1 MANIPIK
8 VLLDK
13 DRSPFIPFSTT
24 SSIVENGT
32 NRRLD
37 KILGS
42 LDDLQTNNKNSL
54 VSAINEVL
62 VGSGS
67 GAGINIQ
74 IVDELP
80 TENISLTTIYF
91 KHITTTKPHNVYEE
105 WMYIN
110 DAWELIGTT
119 EMDLSGY
126 ATTAMVGDLSTLKT
140 TDKDSVVNAVNE
152 LVDKQLVAG
161 DGIELDGNV
170 IKSVLDFSMYSVYY
184 AKPKDG
190 EDYILI
196 NDLPAYK
203 YPSDVAQSK
212 KINILPTGLDLKVR
226 TADGN
231 ISNITGVGD
240 INNKKNG
247 FRAVIIGYSGGSM
260 EEMTSRNAVIS
271 MITYEADSPQFYL
284 GYLYKNNT
292 SISSPGSAFPA
303 GKIMTYNEVAYGYAS
318 KDNVLTKT
326 NTTSYTPT
334 TDYHPATK
342 KYVDDKVAEG
352 SGSGADL
359 SNYLAKDNTTEFTP
373 TADYNP
379 STKKY
384 VDDKFSSVP
393 TIDSYTKTEIDT
405 KLANYLAKDNLTE
418 YTPTSDYHPATK
430 KFVETVVASIDTSG
444 FITNSNISEHLANYI
459 TETDLNERLTKVPYI
474 MVPRVIISSDFSSSD
489 YWGDN
494 TLNCSVSSTTDWSA
508 AIQKISQAILSNNYP
523 KVYMPITVMLQS
535 DNFNKA
541 DAIYRAQHLIELK
554 PSSLGY
560 FPEKTSSYTYAEGD
574 LINVFNTGIVDLG
587 VYGTLNITFGIT
599 YKYSNNTWAY
609 YSSTS
614 TPSAYVYIGRVM
626 PITSLNLTFDNKQII
641 HSYTEGDKHKRVF
654 SSKVTGCKNL
664 PVNATTKITDLA
676 GTSTLPD
683 TLSTRCELFGTTVS
697 NDVTTYT
704 PLGEAIVYVYNNEM
718 YMKVPD
724 ITTTN
729 YTDVVC
735 TISMTYEE

>member
-54 VSAINEVL
+54 VSAINEIL

-91 KHITTTKPHNVYEE
+91 KHMATGKPHNVYEE

-140 TDKDSVVNAVNE
+140 TDKDSVVDAVNE

-170 IKSVLDFSMYSVYY
+170 IKSVPNFPICRVQTMKNYIDSTDYTSIDDQSKLKIAEEINKAYKNGLDSIGFIVSS
-184 AKPKDG
+184 K
-190 EDYILI
+190 I
-196 NDLPAYK
+196 NDEQYLF
-203 YPSDVAQSK
+203 V
-212 KINILPTGLDLKVR
+212 
-226 TADGN
+226 
-231 ISNITGVGD
+231 
-240 INNKKNG
+240 NNSAGIQTKPRNYWL
-247 FRAVIIGYSGGSM
+247 YS
-260 EEMTSRNAVIS
+260 I
-271 MITYEADSPQFYL
+271 DSIHNRY
-284 GYLYKNNT
+284 NNT
-292 SISSPGSAFPA
+292 SLYSLLTLQLTISLSWTGDTCSCTSASIWKVPLPLLA
-303 GKIMTYNEVAYGYAS
+303 
-318 KDNVLTKT
+318 T
-326 NTTSYTPT
+326 NNTAQYTPT
-334 TDYHPATK
+334 ADYHPATK

-352 SGSGADL
+352 SGSGVDL

-393 TIDSYTKTEIDT
+393 LIDSYTKTEVDT

-430 KFVETVVASIDTSG
+430 KFVETVVSSIDMSG
-444 FITNSNISEHLANYI
+444 YYNKTDIDTKFSDYYNKNSIDVKLYNYI
-459 TETDLNERLTKVPYI
+459 SKTNTTAFTPTENYHPATKKYV
-474 MVPRVIISSDFSSSD
+474 DD
-489 YWGDN
+489 K
-494 TLNCSVSSTTDWSA
+494 SA
-508 AIQKISQAILSNNYP
+508 TVNDQIEEADSIKYL
-523 KVYMPITVMLQS
+523 YMDTGLLYKNV
-535 DNFNKA
+535 DTA
-541 DAIYRAQHLIELK
+541 
-554 PSSLGY
+554 GV
-560 FPEKTSSYTYAEGD
+560 T
-574 LINVFNTGIVDLG
+574 INVNTTGINGNAGSTGAWTKGHYRGDVGSKHAIKMTVKYVATAPLNITGLG
-587 VYGTLNITFGIT
+587 VYLTRALDDTVYQLSANNLIHTELGPYISDTQISDTFKT
-599 YKYSNNTWAY
+599 YSIEAY
-609 YSSTS
+609 YKIDPRSIDPNPDTDGTTKVIDVYVKNELTLKVSSGT
-614 TPSAYVYIGRVM
+614 AQ
-626 PITSLNLTFDNKQII
+626 FKQIQVM
-641 HSYTEGDKHKRVF
+641 YDRVY
-654 SSKVTGCKNL
+654 G
-664 PVNATTKITDLA
+664 
-676 GTSTLPD
+676 
-683 TLSTRCELFGTTVS
+683 
-697 NDVTTYT
+697 
-704 PLGEAIVYVYNNEM
+704 
-718 YMKVPD
+718 
-724 ITTTN
+724 
-729 YTDVVC
+729 
-735 TISMTYEE
+735 

>member
-54 VSAINEVL
+54 VSAINEIL

-91 KHITTTKPHNVYEE
+91 KHMTTGKLHNVYEE

-126 ATTAMVGDLSTLKT
+126 ATTAMIGDLSTLKT
-140 TDKDSVVNAVNE
+140 TDKDSVVDAVNE

-161 DGIELDGNV
+161 NGIELDGNTINLSGST
-170 IKSVLDFSMYSVYY
+170 IKTLTEDPVMLANLDSGLYLCKS
-184 AKPKDG
+184 PTT
-190 EDYILI
+190 I
-196 NDLPAYK
+196 NHWGKNYM
-203 YPSDVAQSK
+203 
-212 KINILPTGLDLKVR
+212 TG
-226 TADGN
+226 AA
-231 ISNITGVGD
+231 SNNT
-240 INNKKNG
+240 
-247 FRAVIIGYSGGSM
+247 
-260 EEMTSRNAVIS
+260 NAVFPI
-271 MITYEADSPQFYL
+271 L
-284 GYLYKNNT
+284 VYKNVHNQ
-292 SISSPGSAFPA
+292 GCA
-303 GKIMTYNEVAYGYAS
+303 IMWDRKGEIVCFGQNQNWASYSYAS
-318 KDNVLTKT
+318 FATLSNLTNYISKT

-352 SGSGADL
+352 SGSSVDL

-393 TIDSYTKTEIDT
+393 TIDSYTKTEVDT

-444 FITNSNISEHLANYI
+444 FITDSNISEHLANYI

-474 MVPRVIISSDFSSSD
+474 MVPSVIISSDFSSSD

-508 AIQKISQAILSNNYP
+508 AMQKIAQAILSNNYP
-523 KVYMPITVMLQS
+523 KVYIPITVMLQS

-541 DAIYRAQHLIELK
+541 DATYRAQHLIELK

-560 FPEKTSSYTYAEGD
+560 FPEKTSPYTYAEGD
-574 LINVFNTGIVDLG
+574 LINVFNTGIIDLG
-587 VYGTLNITFGIT
+587 IYGTLNITFGIT

-609 YSSTS
+609 YSSTNI
-614 TPSAYVYIGRVM
+614 PSAYVYIGRVM
-626 PITSLNLTFDNKQII
+626 PITSLNLTFDNKQIV
-641 HSYTEGDKHKRVF
+641 HSYTEGNKHKHVF

-664 PVNATTKITDLA
+664 PVNATTKIADLA

-704 PLGEAIVYVYNNEM
+704 SLGEAIVYVYNNEM
-718 YMKVPD
+718 YIKVPD
-724 ITTTN
+724 ITTTD

-735 TISMTYEE
+735 TISMIYED

>member
-91 KHITTTKPHNVYEE
+91 KHITTSKPHNIYEE

-126 ATTAMVGDLSTLKT
+126 ATTAMIGDLSTLKT
-140 TDKDSVVNAVNE
+140 TDKDSIVDAVNE

-161 DGIELDGNV
+161 DGITINGNIINASGGDNNDV
-170 IKSVLDFSMYSVYY
+170 SIYTWIYNNFPDSANYNLKNAYGTFFQDIINDAYT
-184 AKPKDG
+184 KGKKG
-190 EDYILI
+190 IILI
-196 NDLPAYK
+196 KTSENR
-203 YPSDVAQSK
+203 SG
-212 KINILPTGLDLKVR
+212 INLDYQYALTATNCNLQLQPTVIAFFGAPVSMDTNIYQRMDFQWARVKAGGTWNNGVFTLDYLYWDGVKNVSFLPT
-226 TADGN
+226 
-231 ISNITGVGD
+231 
-240 INNKKNG
+240 NN
-247 FRAVIIGYSGGSM
+247 M
-260 EEMTSRNAVIS
+260 W
-271 MITYEADSPQFYL
+271 
-284 GYLYKNNT
+284 
-292 SISSPGSAFPA
+292 
-303 GKIMTYNEVAYGYAS
+303 
-318 KDNVLTKT
+318 
-326 NTTSYTPT
+326 SYTPT
-334 TDYHPATK
+334 KDYHPATK

-352 SGSGADL
+352 SGSSVDL

-393 TIDSYTKTEIDT
+393 LIDSYTKTEVDT

-430 KFVETVVASIDTSG
+430 KFVESVVASMDMSGYYNKTEIDTKFSDYYNKNNVD
-444 FITNSNISEHLANYI
+444 TKLANYLAKDNTTAFTPTENYQPSTKKYVDDTVSSATKRVNKLKSVAIQGTIPTAISSKIQAYEGNIYYNDYLIRMLLKFDVSGIYFKDLPNDSIVLSSIQPINVSTKNPDTGAII
-459 TETDLNERLTKVPYI
+459 TQNILNAFNNTIYSSLLLGCANNGAPCIFKIDSNNSIYIKSRQDDATLGATIQSIEIDCVIPNPYI
-474 MVPRVIISSDFSSSD
+474 
-489 YWGDN
+489 
-494 TLNCSVSSTTDWSA
+494 
-508 AIQKISQAILSNNYP
+508 
-523 KVYMPITVMLQS
+523 
-535 DNFNKA
+535 
-541 DAIYRAQHLIELK
+541 
-554 PSSLGY
+554 
-560 FPEKTSSYTYAEGD
+560 
-574 LINVFNTGIVDLG
+574 IV
-587 VYGTLNITFGIT
+587 
-599 YKYSNNTWAY
+599 W
-609 YSSTS
+609 
-614 TPSAYVYIGRVM
+614 
-626 PITSLNLTFDNKQII
+626 
-641 HSYTEGDKHKRVF
+641 
-654 SSKVTGCKNL
+654 
-664 PVNATTKITDLA
+664 
-676 GTSTLPD
+676 
-683 TLSTRCELFGTTVS
+683 
-697 NDVTTYT
+697 
-704 PLGEAIVYVYNNEM
+704 EA
-718 YMKVPD
+718 
-724 ITTTN
+724 
-729 YTDVVC
+729 
-735 TISMTYEE
+735 

>member
-37 KILGS
+37 KILGN

-91 KHITTTKPHNVYEE
+91 KHMTTGKLHNVYEE

-140 TDKDSVVNAVNE
+140 TDKDSVVDAVNE

-170 IKSVLDFSMYSVYY
+170 IKSVSDVPIYRIKASAHMSNNTFVSIDKQDIL
-184 AKPKDG
+184 KI
-190 EDYILI
+190 EDKINKAYKSGLNSIGFIVSSKNNNEQYLLI
-196 NDLPAYK
+196 NNSNDI
-203 YPSDVAQSK
+203 QSK
-212 KINILPTGLDLKVR
+212 PSTYWLYSIESVHNRYSTIGQNEPYMLLTIQLTFGLSWTGDTCKVTSANICKAPLSLLAT
-226 TADGN
+226 
-231 ISNITGVGD
+231 
-240 INNKKNG
+240 
-247 FRAVIIGYSGGSM
+247 
-260 EEMTSRNAVIS
+260 
-271 MITYEADSPQFYL
+271 
-284 GYLYKNNT
+284 NNT
-292 SISSPGSAFPA
+292 AP
-303 GKIMTYNEVAYGYAS
+303 
-318 KDNVLTKT
+318 
-326 NTTSYTPT
+326 YTPT

-352 SGSGADL
+352 SGSGVDL

-393 TIDSYTKTEIDT
+393 LIDSYTKTEVDT

-430 KFVETVVASIDTSG
+430 KFVETVVASIDMSDYYNKTEIDTKFSDYYNK
-444 FITNSNISEHLANYI
+444 NSVDTKLANYLAKDNTTVFTPTENYQPSTKKYVDDTVSSATKRVNKLKGVAIQGTIPTAISSKIQAYEGNIYYNDYLIRMLLKFDVSGIYFKDLPNDSIVLSSIQPINVSTKNPDTGAII
-459 TETDLNERLTKVPYI
+459 TQNILNAFNNTTYSSLLLGCANNGAPCIFKIDSNNNIYIKSRQDDATLGATIQSIEIDCVIPNPYI
-474 MVPRVIISSDFSSSD
+474 MV
-489 YWGDN
+489 W
-494 TLNCSVSSTTDWSA
+494 
-508 AIQKISQAILSNNYP
+508 
-523 KVYMPITVMLQS
+523 
-535 DNFNKA
+535 
-541 DAIYRAQHLIELK
+541 
-554 PSSLGY
+554 
-560 FPEKTSSYTYAEGD
+560 
-574 LINVFNTGIVDLG
+574 
-587 VYGTLNITFGIT
+587 
-599 YKYSNNTWAY
+599 
-609 YSSTS
+609 
-614 TPSAYVYIGRVM
+614 
-626 PITSLNLTFDNKQII
+626 
-641 HSYTEGDKHKRVF
+641 
-654 SSKVTGCKNL
+654 
-664 PVNATTKITDLA
+664 
-676 GTSTLPD
+676 
-683 TLSTRCELFGTTVS
+683 
-697 NDVTTYT
+697 
-704 PLGEAIVYVYNNEM
+704 EA
-718 YMKVPD
+718 
-724 ITTTN
+724 
-729 YTDVVC
+729 
-735 TISMTYEE
+735 

>member
-91 KHITTTKPHNVYEE
+91 KHTTTGKAHNVYEE

-126 ATTAMVGDLSTLKT
+126 ATTNMVGDLNNLLT
-140 TDKDSVVNAVNE
+140 TDKDNLVDAINEIVGTAGGTSANIGNLNNLITEDKSSIVNAINE
-152 LVDKQLVAG
+152 VANSGGRITELTDETIDLAILDKGVYIVSSNVKKIKCGSYSSTTFDIGLLTNHNKDRILLVGTSGTTFNIGYLFAG
-161 DGIELDGNV
+161 STIVFLSGFGSGKESYAIT
-170 IKSVLDFSMYSVYY
+170 SMYSLSEV
-184 AKPKDG
+184 
-190 EDYILI
+190 
-196 NDLPAYK
+196 LP
-203 YPSDVAQSK
+203 
-212 KINILPTGLDLKVR
+212 
-226 TADGN
+226 
-231 ISNITGVGD
+231 
-240 INNKKNG
+240 
-247 FRAVIIGYSGGSM
+247 
-260 EEMTSRNAVIS
+260 
-271 MITYEADSPQFYL
+271 
-284 GYLYKNNT
+284 KNNT
-292 SISSPGSAFPA
+292 
-303 GKIMTYNEVAYGYAS
+303 K
-318 KDNVLTKT
+318 
-326 NTTSYTPT
+326 SYTPT
-334 TDYHPATK
+334 SDYNPATK

-352 SGSGADL
+352 SGSGVDL

-393 TIDSYTKTEIDT
+393 TIDSYTKTEVDT

-444 FITNSNISEHLANYI
+444 FITDSNISEHLANYI

-474 MVPRVIISSDFSSSD
+474 MVPSVIISSDFSSSD

-494 TLNCSVSSTTDWSA
+494 TLNCFVSSATDWSA
-508 AIQKISQAILSNNYP
+508 AMQKIAQAILSNNYP
-523 KVYMPITVMLQS
+523 KVYMPITVMLQP

-541 DAIYRAQHLIELK
+541 DATYRAQHLIELK

-560 FPEKTSSYTYAEGD
+560 FPEKTSPYTYAEGD
-574 LINVFNTGIVDLG
+574 LINVFNTGIIDLG

-609 YSSTS
+609 YSSTNI
-614 TPSAYVYIGRVM
+614 PSAYVYIGRVT
-626 PITSLNLTFDNKQII
+626 PVTSLNLTFDNKQIV
-641 HSYTEGDKHKRVF
+641 HSYTEGNKHKRVF

-664 PVNATTKITDLA
+664 PVNATTKIADLA

-704 PLGEAIVYVYNNEM
+704 SLGEAIVYVYNNEM

-735 TISMTYEE
+735 TISMIYEE

>member
-54 VSAINEVL
+54 VSAINEIL

-91 KHITTTKPHNVYEE
+91 KHMATGKPHNVYEE

-140 TDKDSVVNAVNE
+140 TDKDSVVDAVNE

-170 IKSVLDFSMYSVYY
+170 IKSVPNFPICRVQTMKNYIDSTDYTSIDDQSKLKIAEEINKAYKNGLDSIGFIVSS
-184 AKPKDG
+184 K
-190 EDYILI
+190 I
-196 NDLPAYK
+196 NDEQYLF
-203 YPSDVAQSK
+203 V
-212 KINILPTGLDLKVR
+212 
-226 TADGN
+226 
-231 ISNITGVGD
+231 
-240 INNKKNG
+240 NNSAGIQTKPRNYWL
-247 FRAVIIGYSGGSM
+247 YS
-260 EEMTSRNAVIS
+260 I
-271 MITYEADSPQFYL
+271 DSIHNRY
-284 GYLYKNNT
+284 NNT
-292 SISSPGSAFPA
+292 SLYSLLTLQLTISLSWTGDTCSCTSASIWKAPLPLLA
-303 GKIMTYNEVAYGYAS
+303 
-318 KDNVLTKT
+318 T
-326 NTTSYTPT
+326 NNTAQYTPT
-334 TDYHPATK
+334 ADYHPATK

-352 SGSGADL
+352 SGSGVDL

-393 TIDSYTKTEIDT
+393 LIDSYTKTQVDT

-430 KFVETVVASIDTSG
+430 KFVETVVSSIDMSG
-444 FITNSNISEHLANYI
+444 YYNKTDIDTKFSDYYNKNSIDVKLYNYI
-459 TETDLNERLTKVPYI
+459 SKTNTTAFTPTENYHPATKKYV
-474 MVPRVIISSDFSSSD
+474 DD
-489 YWGDN
+489 K
-494 TLNCSVSSTTDWSA
+494 SA
-508 AIQKISQAILSNNYP
+508 TVNDQIEEADSIKYL
-523 KVYMPITVMLQS
+523 YMDTGLLYKNV
-535 DNFNKA
+535 DTA
-541 DAIYRAQHLIELK
+541 
-554 PSSLGY
+554 GV
-560 FPEKTSSYTYAEGD
+560 T
-574 LINVFNTGIVDLG
+574 INVNTTGINGNAGSTGAWTKGHYRGDVGSKHAIKMTVKYVATAPLNITGLG
-587 VYGTLNITFGIT
+587 VYLTRALDDTVYQLGANNLIHTELGPYISDTQISDTFKT
-599 YKYSNNTWAY
+599 YSIEAY
-609 YSSTS
+609 YKIDPRSIDPNPDTDGTTKVIDVYVKNELTLKVSSGT
-614 TPSAYVYIGRVM
+614 AQ
-626 PITSLNLTFDNKQII
+626 FKQIQVM
-641 HSYTEGDKHKRVF
+641 YDRVY
-654 SSKVTGCKNL
+654 G
-664 PVNATTKITDLA
+664 
-676 GTSTLPD
+676 
-683 TLSTRCELFGTTVS
+683 
-697 NDVTTYT
+697 
-704 PLGEAIVYVYNNEM
+704 
-718 YMKVPD
+718 
-724 ITTTN
+724 
-729 YTDVVC
+729 
-735 TISMTYEE
+735 

>member
-37 KILGS
+37 KILGN

-54 VSAINEVL
+54 VSAINEIL

-91 KHITTTKPHNVYEE
+91 KHMATGKLHNVYEE

-140 TDKDSVVNAVNE
+140 IDKDSVVDAVNE

-170 IKSVLDFSMYSVYY
+170 IKSVSDVPIYRIKVSEYMYDDMFISIDQQDILKIEDKINKAYKSGLNTIGFIVSSMHNDEQYL
-184 AKPKDG
+184 
-190 EDYILI
+190 LI
-196 NDLPAYK
+196 NNTNNIQNKPSSYWLFSIESIHNRYMTIGVNSPYMLLTTQLMINLSWTGDTCKVESAYFC
-203 YPSDVAQSK
+203 
-212 KINILPTGLDLKVR
+212 KVPLSLLA
-226 TADGN
+226 T
-231 ISNITGVGD
+231 
-240 INNKKNG
+240 
-247 FRAVIIGYSGGSM
+247 
-260 EEMTSRNAVIS
+260 
-271 MITYEADSPQFYL
+271 
-284 GYLYKNNT
+284 NNT
-292 SISSPGSAFPA
+292 AQ
-303 GKIMTYNEVAYGYAS
+303 
-318 KDNVLTKT
+318 
-326 NTTSYTPT
+326 YTPT
-334 TDYHPATK
+334 ANYHPATK

-352 SGSGADL
+352 SGSGVDL

-393 TIDSYTKTEIDT
+393 LIDSYTKTEVDT

-430 KFVETVVASIDTSG
+430 KFVETVVASIDMSDYYNKTEIDTKFSDYYNKNNVD
-444 FITNSNISEHLANYI
+444 TKLANYLAKDNTTAFTPTENYQPSTKKYVDDTVSSATKRVNKLKGVAIQGTIPTAISSKIQAYEGNIYYNDYLIRMLLKFDVSGIYFKDLPNDSIVLSSIQPINVSTKNPDTGAII
-459 TETDLNERLTKVPYI
+459 TQNILNAFNNTIYSSLLLGCANNGAPCIFKIDSNNSIYIKSRQDDVTLGATIQSIEIDCVIPNPYI
-474 MVPRVIISSDFSSSD
+474 MV
-489 YWGDN
+489 W
-494 TLNCSVSSTTDWSA
+494 
-508 AIQKISQAILSNNYP
+508 
-523 KVYMPITVMLQS
+523 
-535 DNFNKA
+535 
-541 DAIYRAQHLIELK
+541 
-554 PSSLGY
+554 
-560 FPEKTSSYTYAEGD
+560 
-574 LINVFNTGIVDLG
+574 
-587 VYGTLNITFGIT
+587 
-599 YKYSNNTWAY
+599 
-609 YSSTS
+609 
-614 TPSAYVYIGRVM
+614 
-626 PITSLNLTFDNKQII
+626 
-641 HSYTEGDKHKRVF
+641 
-654 SSKVTGCKNL
+654 
-664 PVNATTKITDLA
+664 
-676 GTSTLPD
+676 
-683 TLSTRCELFGTTVS
+683 
-697 NDVTTYT
+697 
-704 PLGEAIVYVYNNEM
+704 EA
-718 YMKVPD
+718 
-724 ITTTN
+724 
-729 YTDVVC
+729 
-735 TISMTYEE
+735 

>member
-37 KILGS
+37 KILGN

-67 GAGINIQ
+67 GAGIDIQ

-91 KHITTTKPHNVYEE
+91 KHMTTGKAHNVYEE

-126 ATTAMVGDLSTLKT
+126 ATTTMIGDLSTLKT
-140 TDKDSVVNAVNE
+140 TDKDSIVDAVNE

-170 IKSVLDFSMYSVYY
+170 IKSVSDVPIYRIKVSEYMYDDTFISIDQQDILKIEDKINKAYKSGLDSIGFIVSSIYNDEQYL
-184 AKPKDG
+184 
-190 EDYILI
+190 LI
-196 NDLPAYK
+196 NNTNSIQNKYSYYWLHSIESIHNRYIPTSGDNPYTLLTTQLMINLSWTEDTCKVTSAKFIKAPLPLLA
-203 YPSDVAQSK
+203 
-212 KINILPTGLDLKVR
+212 T
-226 TADGN
+226 
-231 ISNITGVGD
+231 
-240 INNKKNG
+240 
-247 FRAVIIGYSGGSM
+247 
-260 EEMTSRNAVIS
+260 
-271 MITYEADSPQFYL
+271 
-284 GYLYKNNT
+284 NNT
-292 SISSPGSAFPA
+292 
-303 GKIMTYNEVAYGYAS
+303 VQ
-318 KDNVLTKT
+318 
-326 NTTSYTPT
+326 YTPT
-334 TDYHPATK
+334 GDYNPATK

-352 SGSGADL
+352 SGSGVDL

-393 TIDSYTKTEIDT
+393 LIDSYTKTEVDT

-444 FITNSNISEHLANYI
+444 FITDSNISEHLANYI

-474 MVPRVIISSDFSSSD
+474 MVPSVIISSDFSSSD

-508 AIQKISQAILSNNYP
+508 AMQKIAQAILSNNYP

-541 DAIYRAQHLIELK
+541 DATYRAQHLIELK

-560 FPEKTSSYTYAEGD
+560 FPEKTSPYTYAEGD
-574 LINVFNTGIVDLG
+574 LINVFNTGIIDLG
-587 VYGTLNITFGIT
+587 VYGTLNITFSIT

-609 YSSTS
+609 YSSTNN
-614 TPSAYVYIGRVM
+614 PSAYVYIGRVM
-626 PITSLNLTFDNKQII
+626 PITSLNLTFDNKQIV
-641 HSYTEGDKHKRVF
+641 HSYTEGGKHKHVF

-664 PVNATTKITDLA
+664 PVNATTKIADLA

-683 TLSTRCELFGTTVS
+683 ALSTKCELFGTTVS

-704 PLGEAIVYVYNNEM
+704 PLGEATVYVYNNEM
-718 YMKVPD
+718 YIKVPD
-724 ITTTN
+724 ITTTD

-735 TISMTYEE
+735 TISMAYEE

>member
-37 KILGS
+37 KILGN

-91 KHITTTKPHNVYEE
+91 KHMTTGKLHNVYEE

-140 TDKDSVVNAVNE
+140 TDKDSVVDAVNE
-152 LVDKQLVAG
+152 LVDTTGSLSGSINSLSEYHDIEIIKLSGNGSGNSILKMDYQKFTDALNRMFKLGRPCPIYIDSSLNYYKGIYVCTNSFVSGVSFVMFGMSPVRNSSSHG
-161 DGIELDGNV
+161 DMCGCSITIYLSWSDNNETCTVTN
-170 IKSVLDFSMYSVYY
+170 
-184 AKPKDG
+184 
-190 EDYILI
+190 I
-196 NDLPAYK
+196 NTSLG
-203 YPSDVAQSK
+203 SIV
-212 KINILPTGLDLKVR
+212 DLKDTV
-226 TADGN
+226 TK
-231 ISNITGVGD
+231 SSTQTITG
-240 INNKKNG
+240 
-247 FRAVIIGYSGGSM
+247 
-260 EEMTSRNAVIS
+260 
-271 MITYEADSPQFYL
+271 
-284 GYLYKNNT
+284 
-292 SISSPGSAFPA
+292 
-303 GKIMTYNEVAYGYAS
+303 
-318 KDNVLTKT
+318 TKT
-326 NTTSYTPT
+326 FNTLPKSSIAPT
-334 TDYHPATK
+334 DDTHLVNK

-352 SGSGADL
+352 SGSGVDL

-393 TIDSYTKTEIDT
+393 LIDSYTKTEVDT

-430 KFVETVVASIDTSG
+430 KFVETVVASIDMSG

-474 MVPRVIISSDFSSSD
+474 MVPSVIISSDFSSSD

-541 DAIYRAQHLIELK
+541 DATYRAHHLIELK

-560 FPEKTSSYTYAEGD
+560 FPEKTSPYTYAEGD
-574 LINVFNTGIVDLG
+574 LINVFNTGIIDLG
-587 VYGTLNITFGIT
+587 IYGTLNITFGIT

-614 TPSAYVYIGRVM
+614 RPSAYVYIGRVT
-626 PITSLNLTFDNKQII
+626 PVTSLNLTFDNKQIV
-641 HSYTEGDKHKRVF
+641 HSYTEGNKHKRVF

-664 PVNATTKITDLA
+664 PVNATTKIADLA

-704 PLGEAIVYVYNNEM
+704 SLGEAIVYVYNNEM

-724 ITTTN
+724 ITTTD

-735 TISMTYEE
+735 TISMIYEE

>member
-91 KHITTTKPHNVYEE
+91 KHTTTTKPHNVYEE

-119 EMDLSGY
+119 QMALSGY

-140 TDKDSVVNAVNE
+140 TDKDSVVDAVNE

-161 DGIELDGNV
+161 DDITLDGNTINLNGNT
-170 IKSVLDFSMYSVYY
+170 IKTLTEDPVMLANLDPGLYLCKS
-184 AKPKDG
+184 PKQ
-190 EDYILI
+190 I
-196 NDLPAYK
+196 NHWGTTY
-203 YPSDVAQSK
+203 
-212 KINILPTGLDLKVR
+212 NTGL
-226 TADGN
+226 T
-231 ISNITGVGD
+231 SNNT
-240 INNKKNG
+240 
-247 FRAVIIGYSGGSM
+247 
-260 EEMTSRNAVIS
+260 NAVFPILV
-271 MITYEADSPQFYL
+271 YKDSHNRGCAIMWYRKGELVCFGQ
-284 GYLYKNNT
+284 NQNW
-292 SISSPGSAFPA
+292 SSYS
-303 GKIMTYNEVAYGYAS
+303 YAS
-318 KDNVLTKT
+318 FATLSNLTNYISKT

-334 TDYHPATK
+334 ADYHPATK

-352 SGSGADL
+352 SGSGVDL
-359 SNYLAKDNTTEFTP
+359 SNYLAKDNTIEFTP

-393 TIDSYTKTEIDT
+393 IIDSYTKTEVDT

-474 MVPRVIISSDFSSSD
+474 MVPSVIISSDFSSSD

-541 DAIYRAQHLIELK
+541 DATYRAQHLIELK

-560 FPEKTSSYTYAEGD
+560 FPEKTSPYTYAEGD
-574 LINVFNTGIVDLG
+574 LINVFNTGIIDLG

-599 YKYSNNTWAY
+599 YKYSNNTWTY
-609 YSSTS
+609 YSSTNS
-614 TPSAYVYIGRVM
+614 PSAYVYIGRVM
-626 PITSLNLTFDNKQII
+626 PITSLNLTFDNKQIV
-641 HSYTEGDKHKRVF
+641 HSYTEGGKHKRVF
-654 SSKVTGCKNL
+654 SSKVIGCKNL
-664 PVNATTKITDLA
+664 PVNATTKIADLA

-683 TLSTRCELFGTTVS
+683 ALSTKCELFGTTVS
-697 NDVTTYT
+697 NDITTYT
-704 PLGEAIVYVYNNEM
+704 PLGEATVFVSNNEM

-724 ITTTN
+724 ITTTD

>member
-37 KILGS
+37 KILGN

-91 KHITTTKPHNVYEE
+91 KHTTTTKPHNVYEE

-140 TDKDSVVNAVNE
+140 TDKDNLVDAINEIVGTAGGTSANIGNLNNLITEDKSSVVNAINE
-152 LVDKQLVAG
+152 VANSSGITELTDETIDLAILDKGVYIVSSTVKKIKCGSYSSTTFNINLLTNHDKDRILLVGTAG
-161 DGIELDGNV
+161 TTFNTGYLFAGSKIVFLSGYGSGKESY
-170 IKSVLDFSMYSVYY
+170 IITSMYSLSEVL
-184 AKPKDG
+184 PKD
-190 EDYILI
+190 
-196 NDLPAYK
+196 
-203 YPSDVAQSK
+203 
-212 KINILPTGLDLKVR
+212 
-226 TADGN
+226 
-231 ISNITGVGD
+231 
-240 INNKKNG
+240 
-247 FRAVIIGYSGGSM
+247 
-260 EEMTSRNAVIS
+260 
-271 MITYEADSPQFYL
+271 
-284 GYLYKNNT
+284 NT
-292 SISSPGSAFPA
+292 
-303 GKIMTYNEVAYGYAS
+303 K
-318 KDNVLTKT
+318 
-326 NTTSYTPT
+326 SYTPT
-334 TDYHPATK
+334 SDYHPATK

-352 SGSGADL
+352 SGSGVDL

-373 TADYNP
+373 TGDYNP

-393 TIDSYTKTEIDT
+393 LIDSYTKTEVDT

-430 KFVETVVASIDTSG
+430 KFVETVVASIDMSS
-444 FITNSNISEHLANYI
+444 FITDSNISEHLANYI

-474 MVPRVIISSDFSSSD
+474 MVPSVIISSDFSSSD

-508 AIQKISQAILSNNYP
+508 AMQKIAQAILSNNYP

-541 DAIYRAQHLIELK
+541 DATYRAQHLIELK

-560 FPEKTSSYTYAEGD
+560 FPEKTSPYTYTEGD
-574 LINVFNTGIVDLG
+574 LINVFNTGIIDLG
-587 VYGTLNITFGIT
+587 IYGTLNITFGIT

-609 YSSTS
+609 YSSTNI
-614 TPSAYVYIGRVM
+614 PSAYIYIGRVT
-626 PITSLNLTFDNKQII
+626 PVTSLNLTFDNKQIV
-641 HSYTEGDKHKRVF
+641 HSYTEGNKHKRVF

-664 PVNATTKITDLA
+664 PVNATTKIADLA

-704 PLGEAIVYVYNNEM
+704 PLGEAIVYMYNNEM

-735 TISMTYEE
+735 TISMTYEV

>member
-37 KILGS
+37 KILGN

-91 KHITTTKPHNVYEE
+91 KHMATGKLHNIYEE

-126 ATTAMVGDLSTLKT
+126 ATTTMVGDLSTLKT
-140 TDKDSVVNAVNE
+140 TDKDSVVDAVNE

-161 DGIELDGNV
+161 ENITIDGNV
-170 IKSVLDFSMYSVYY
+170 ISASSGSNYYIWDMDNTDSAITMFQSWLDEYY
-184 AKPKDG
+184 KTGCFPTIVAYKDTFRAFTARDIDF
-190 EDYILI
+190 EFYNKKIYILFGFHD
-196 NDLPAYK
+196 NGLPYK
-203 YPSDVAQSK
+203 QFNYVVVTLTLDNTNTVVTSVSGERFLNAFYPLNRYQ
-212 KINILPTGLDLKVR
+212 
-226 TADGN
+226 
-231 ISNITGVGD
+231 
-240 INNKKNG
+240 NN
-247 FRAVIIGYSGGSM
+247 
-260 EEMTSRNAVIS
+260 
-271 MITYEADSPQFYL
+271 
-284 GYLYKNNT
+284 NNT
-292 SISSPGSAFPA
+292 AIPA
-303 GKIMTYNEVAYGYAS
+303 AL
-318 KDNVLTKT
+318 DTK
-326 NTTSYTPT
+326 NTKAYTPT
-334 TDYHPATK
+334 NDYHPATK

-352 SGSGADL
+352 SGSGVDL

-384 VDDKFSSVP
+384 VDDKFSSIP
-393 TIDSYTKTEIDT
+393 LIDSYTKTEVDT

-444 FITNSNISEHLANYI
+444 FITDSNISEHLANYI

-474 MVPRVIISSDFSSSD
+474 MVPSVIISSDFSSSD

-541 DAIYRAQHLIELK
+541 DATYRAQHLIELK

-560 FPEKTSSYTYAEGD
+560 FPEKTSPYTYAEGD
-574 LINVFNTGIVDLG
+574 LINVFNTGVIDLG
-587 VYGTLNITFGIT
+587 IYGTLNITFGIT

-614 TPSAYVYIGRVM
+614 IPSAYVYIGRVT
-626 PITSLNLTFDNKQII
+626 PVTSLNLTFDNKQIV
-641 HSYTEGDKHKRVF
+641 HSYTEGNKHKRIF

-664 PVNATTKITDLA
+664 PVNATTKIADLA

-697 NDVTTYT
+697 NDITTYT
-704 PLGEAIVYVYNNEM
+704 SLGEAIVYVYNNEM

>member
-91 KHITTTKPHNVYEE
+91 KHMATSKPHNVYEE

-140 TDKDSVVNAVNE
+140 TDKDSVVDAVNE

-170 IKSVLDFSMYSVYY
+170 IKSISDVPIYRIKVSEYIYDDEFISINQQDILKIEDKINKAYKSGLNTIGFIVSSMHNDEQYL
-184 AKPKDG
+184 
-190 EDYILI
+190 LI
-196 NDLPAYK
+196 NNS
-203 YPSDVAQSK
+203 SDIQSK
-212 KINILPTGLDLKVR
+212 PSSYWLYSIESIHNRYFNFGRTKAYTLLTIQLTISLSWTEDTCKVTSANICRTSLPLLAT
-226 TADGN
+226 
-231 ISNITGVGD
+231 
-240 INNKKNG
+240 
-247 FRAVIIGYSGGSM
+247 
-260 EEMTSRNAVIS
+260 
-271 MITYEADSPQFYL
+271 
-284 GYLYKNNT
+284 NNT
-292 SISSPGSAFPA
+292 VEYIPTSD
-303 GKIMTYNEVAYGYAS
+303 YN
-318 KDNVLTKT
+318 
-326 NTTSYTPT
+326 
-334 TDYHPATK
+334 PATK

-352 SGSGADL
+352 SGSGVDL

-393 TIDSYTKTEIDT
+393 LIDSYTKTEVDT

-430 KFVETVVASIDTSG
+430 KFVETVVSSIDMSG
-444 FITNSNISEHLANYI
+444 YYNKTDIDTKFSDYYNKNNVDIKLANYLAKTNTTAFTP
-459 TETDLNERLTKVPYI
+459 TENYHPATKKYVDDKSATVDDQIEEADSIKYLYMDTGLLYKNI
-474 MVPRVIISSDFSSSD
+474 DTAGVTINI
-489 YWGDN
+489 N
-494 TLNCSVSSTTDWSA
+494 T
-508 AIQKISQAILSNNYP
+508 
-523 KVYMPITVMLQS
+523 
-535 DNFNKA
+535 
-541 DAIYRAQHLIELK
+541 
-554 PSSLGY
+554 
-560 FPEKTSSYTYAEGD
+560 
-574 LINVFNTGIVDLG
+574 TGINGNSGSTGAWTKGRYRGDIGSKHAIKMTVKYVATAPLNIIGLG
-587 VYGTLNITFGIT
+587 VYLTRALDDTVYQLSANNLIHTELGPYISDTQISDTFKT
-599 YKYSNNTWAY
+599 YSIEAY
-609 YSSTS
+609 YKIDPRTIDPNPDTDGTTKVIDVYVKNELTLKVSSG
-614 TPSAYVYIGRVM
+614 AAQ
-626 PITSLNLTFDNKQII
+626 FKQIQVM
-641 HSYTEGDKHKRVF
+641 YDRVY
-654 SSKVTGCKNL
+654 G
-664 PVNATTKITDLA
+664 
-676 GTSTLPD
+676 
-683 TLSTRCELFGTTVS
+683 
-697 NDVTTYT
+697 
-704 PLGEAIVYVYNNEM
+704 
-718 YMKVPD
+718 
-724 ITTTN
+724 
-729 YTDVVC
+729 
-735 TISMTYEE
+735 